1 MAPQRGCHCLAH
13 SAGRW
18 SPRGRG
24 PACALCSEEGLDL
37 WPPWHGGV
45 PFIVLPPTRLPSLHP
60 HPAFAS
66 PAAFTVTLPLS
77 AFPAALQT
85 IRLLTHRCEQLPVH
99 VAASL
104 WSPLNPQWPRVKTR
118 LWINV
123 IICVL
128 GAIKNSISIS
138 KFTGKVTYITL
149 HTIKANSSLI
159 IALFVPSF
167 MFFFLTRLSLLSCVR
182 FVYIVSLFT
191 SC

>member
-37 WPPWHGGV
+37 WPPWHGACLS
-45 PFIVLPPTRLPSLHP
+45 PFYLPPTCPVCTLIPPLLLQLPSQSHCLSLPSQLH
-60 HPAFAS
+60 FE
-66 PAAFTVTLPLS
+66 TIGLLP
-77 AFPAALQT
+77 
-85 IRLLTHRCEQLPVH
+85 HRCEQLPVH

-167 MFFFLTRLSLLSCVR
+167 LFFFLTRLSLLSCVR